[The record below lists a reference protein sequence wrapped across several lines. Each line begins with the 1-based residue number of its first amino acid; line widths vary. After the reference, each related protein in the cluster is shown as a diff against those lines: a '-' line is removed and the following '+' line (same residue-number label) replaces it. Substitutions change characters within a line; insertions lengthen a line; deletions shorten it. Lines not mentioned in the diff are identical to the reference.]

1 MEIDDS
7 IRSVLAEFA
16 KLAVDVSTLSD
27 DDDIFDAGMTSHA
40 SVNVVLGLEEAF
52 DIEFP
57 QRMLRRSTFES
68 VSAIRGAVM
77 ELVGSPAP

>member
-1 MEIDDS
+1 MEIDDL

-16 KLAVDVSTLSD
+16 KLAVDLSTLSD

-40 SVNVVLGLEEAF
+40 SVNVVLALEEAF

-68 VSAIRGAVM
+68 VSAIRSAVM

>member
-68 VSAIRGAVM
+68 ISAIRGAVM